1 MGRFDQDL
9 MVAFR
14 ALVALLLVCAINSSE
29 VQVVELDDAI
39 STSVLLPRAVLGES
53 NATQNATA
61 TRVNVT
67 QQADVAAKAV
77 KEKAAK
83 DPAVVQ
89 EDVAIEKAKKDI
101 ASAEGWTQNMK
112 GIKKSKKGCPCPG
125 RDFQIKTAAEETPTK
140 RPETTG
146 AESANITR
154 GNSSKT
160 VAVNVEDVGAL
171 VQHYIKKFSH
181 FSSWQ
186 KPDDKLLAKTGKQL
200 IKATKD
206 TKGKLKGALK
216 DFAKM
221 KVDPKFADWMV
232 DMCPCPNADGYE
244 EMMTAYM
251 KTRTP
256 TSSLKLN
263 KHWYKDILE
272 VYKKKMRAEQV
283 EEEKAQEDA
292 AAQKKD
298 AEEKNAQ
305 ELAAAKKQQSPT
317 TDVTA

>member
-112 GIKKSKKGCPCPG
+112 GIKKIEKGLSMP
-125 RDFQIKTAAEETPTK
+125 RA
-140 RPETTG
+140 R
-146 AESANITR
+146 
-154 GNSSKT
+154 
-160 VAVNVEDVGAL
+160 L
-171 VQHYIKKFSH
+171 
-181 FSSWQ
+181 
-186 KPDDKLLAKTGKQL
+186 PD
-200 IKATKD
+200 
-206 TKGKLKGALK
+206 
-216 DFAKM
+216 
-221 KVDPKFADWMV
+221 
-232 DMCPCPNADGYE
+232 
-244 EMMTAYM
+244 
-251 KTRTP
+251 
-256 TSSLKLN
+256 
-263 KHWYKDILE
+263 
-272 VYKKKMRAEQV
+272 
-283 EEEKAQEDA
+283 
-292 AAQKKD
+292 
-298 AEEKNAQ
+298 
-305 ELAAAKKQQSPT
+305 
-317 TDVTA
+317 